1 MKRVLLLSMS
11 LLLMVFSIS
20 AQTLKELEAR
30 KKKALENLAVT
41 NKMLEQTQQSRKG
54 TVNQINL
61 LKRSIKQSQEVIH
74 ALNSEIYLLDSNIDS
89 LHREQQSMQNELN
102 HLKANYAKM
111 VYMGYYRK
119 SHYSPLLFVLSSED
133 FSQAYRRFRY
143 LQQMTQYRK
152 EQVLLIENLS
162 AQLQQREAQLC
173 EDKQR
178 KQDAM
183 SVKAQESNR
192 LESQNKRQ
200 TEVLA
205 QLRKKEGELKAQQA
219 RQQKQADQ
227 LNNKIQEKI
236 AAEIKRQNE
245 KKGGDKK
252 GGGTSTSPYQMSK
265 EEQLVAGNFEKNKG
279 KLPLPVEKG
288 FVSGKYG
295 VQPHPVLSKVTIN
308 NKGIYIQTP
317 AGSDARTIFEGE
329 VTQIFSVQGSNSAV
343 IVKHGNYRTVYSNLT
358 TIYVKVGDKVSTK
371 QKVGKIY
378 TDPENGNKTELYL
391 MIYKNT
397 EIQNPE
403 QWLAL

>member
-1 MKRVLLLSMS
+1 
-11 LLLMVFSIS
+11 
-20 AQTLKELEAR
+20 
-30 KKKALENLAVT
+30 
-41 NKMLEQTQQSRKG
+41 
-54 TVNQINL
+54 
-61 LKRSIKQSQEVIH
+61 
-74 ALNSEIYLLDSNIDS
+74 
-89 LHREQQSMQNELN
+89 
-102 HLKANYAKM
+102 
-111 VYMGYYRK
+111 
-119 SHYSPLLFVLSSED
+119 
-133 FSQAYRRFRY
+133 
-143 LQQMTQYRK
+143 
-152 EQVLLIENLS
+152 
-162 AQLQQREAQLC
+162 
-173 EDKQR
+173 
-178 KQDAM
+178 
-183 SVKAQESNR
+183 
-192 LESQNKRQ
+192 
-200 TEVLA
+200 
-205 QLRKKEGELKAQQA
+205 
-219 RQQKQADQ
+219 
-227 LNNKIQEKI
+227 
-236 AAEIKRQNE
+236 
-245 KKGGDKK
+245 
-252 GGGTSTSPYQMSK
+252 MSK